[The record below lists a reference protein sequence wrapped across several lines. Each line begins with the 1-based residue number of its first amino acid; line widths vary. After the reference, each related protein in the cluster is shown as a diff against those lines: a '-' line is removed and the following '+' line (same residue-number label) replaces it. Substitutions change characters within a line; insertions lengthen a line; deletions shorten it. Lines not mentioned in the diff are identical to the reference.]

1 MTPKKG
7 FYTVEG
13 LAPSG
18 SGVCEFKVSK
28 KKLEHLETHGPTHRF
43 YEMISACEVL
53 KNPQSIFED
62 LRRDGQEKGLCYVGR
77 PQRHGDGWVAP
88 GHKNMV
94 FLVCL
99 TNEMTIFEWGWE
111 KEDGEKP
118 SFPKNT
124 KLRFGKVKWKRSSN
138 I

>member
-1 MTPKKG
+1 VTPKKG

-18 SGVCEFKVSK
+18 SGVCEFKVAIK
-28 KKLEHLETHGPTHRF
+28 QVAHLETHGPTHRF
-43 YEMISACEVL
+43 YEIMSAYEVL
-53 KNPQSIFED
+53 KNPQVIFED
-62 LRRDGQEKGLCYVGR
+62 LRRDGQENGLCYGGR
-77 PQRHGDGWVAP
+77 PQRHGDGWAAP

-99 TNEMTIFEWGWE
+99 TKEMTIFEWGWE
-111 KEDGEKP
+111 KEDGRKP
-118 SFPKNT
+118 GFPTNS
-124 KLRFGKVKWKRSSN
+124 KLRFGKVKWKHSSN